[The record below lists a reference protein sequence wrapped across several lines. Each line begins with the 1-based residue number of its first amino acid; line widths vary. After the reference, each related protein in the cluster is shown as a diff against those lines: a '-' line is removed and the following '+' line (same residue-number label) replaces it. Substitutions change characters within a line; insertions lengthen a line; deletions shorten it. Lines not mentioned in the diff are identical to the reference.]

1 MKYSIVMPVYNVQ
14 TYLKD
19 SVADIKNQSFSDWEL
34 ILVDDCATD
43 LSGKLCDELA
53 DSDERI
59 QVLHLAKN
67 GGLSNARNQGMAV
80 AQGDYILFLDPDDR
94 YDTKLLEQIEKSLKR
109 NNAKVVLFGLVEEYY
124 DQSSKIEYTKKIV
137 PVEGYFDT
145 PQKVRKQVLK
155 LECPTLCGYA
165 IRLISCLI

>member
-80 AQGDYILFLDPDDR
+80 AQGDYILFLDP
-94 YDTKLLEQIEKSLKR
+94 EEKQQAISSVFFLKTLITR
-109 NNAKVVLFGLVEEYY
+109 QMADFM
-124 DQSSKIEYTKKIV
+124 QS
-137 PVEGYFDT
+137 
-145 PQKVRKQVLK
+145 
-155 LECPTLCGYA
+155 
-165 IRLISCLI
+165 

>member
-53 DSDERI
+53 DSD
-59 QVLHLAKN
+59 VLHLFKN
-67 GGLSNARNQGMAV
+67 GCLSIARNQ
-80 AQGDYILFLDPDDR
+80 
-94 YDTKLLEQIEKSLKR
+94 
-109 NNAKVVLFGLVEEYY
+109 
-124 DQSSKIEYTKKIV
+124 
-137 PVEGYFDT
+137 
-145 PQKVRKQVLK
+145 
-155 LECPTLCGYA
+155 
-165 IRLISCLI
+165 